1 MALIII
7 SLILSSVA
15 ICFMVTLK
23 ISIDTL
29 ASNIKDLSDN
39 LKDVTGQMGN
49 ILTRL
54 ETLENPPKFPTII
67 VDVLGREVIINSEPR
82 RIVSMAPSVTEIL
95 FALGVGDR
103 VVGVTSYCNYPPEV
117 LDMVE
122 AGKIEIIGG
131 FIDPNIEKIVALKPD
146 LVIGVTLHERV
157 VRLLESLGLTVIVV
171 GNEDIDDI
179 YGAIQLIGKAVG
191 MLDRA
196 IEIVNGIKEGI
207 RDVWTKVL
215 GASKPKVL
223 IIVWLEPIW
232 VAGRESYMNDLIEFA
247 GGVNA
252 YTGEEGWASIG
263 PESIIAMNPDI
274 IIITGHAA
282 PGKSIDEILKYLE
295 NSIPG
300 WENISAVSNNR
311 IYFFINEAEDA
322 LVRPGPRIAQ
332 VVKILGIILHP
343 EIFGVEAEHVIREVN
358 NNILLILQ
366 YYLL

>member
-7 SLILSSVA
+7 SLILSSIA
-15 ICFMVTLK
+15 ICFMITLK
-23 ISIDTL
+23 ISIDAL
-29 ASNIKDLSDN
+29 ASNIKDLSNN
-39 LKDVTGQMGN
+39 LKDVMGQMGN

-67 VDVLGREVIINSEPR
+67 VDALGREVIINSEPR

-146 LVIGVTLHERV
+146 LVIGVTLHERAV
-157 VRLLESLGLTVIVV
+157 HLLESLGLTVIIV

-179 YGAIQLIGKAVG
+179 YRAIQLIGKAVG
-191 MLDRA
+191 MFDHA
-196 IEIVNGIKEGI
+196 IEIINGIKESI

-215 GASKPKVL
+215 GAAKPKVL

-232 VAGRESYMNDLIEFA
+232 VVGKESYMNDLI
-247 GGVNA
+247 
-252 YTGEEGWASIG
+252 
-263 PESIIAMNPDI
+263 
-274 IIITGHAA
+274 
-282 PGKSIDEILKYLE
+282 
-295 NSIPG
+295 
-300 WENISAVSNNR
+300 NN
-311 IYFFINEAEDA
+311 
-322 LVRPGPRIAQ
+322 
-332 VVKILGIILHP
+332 
-343 EIFGVEAEHVIREVN
+343 
-358 NNILLILQ
+358 
-366 YYLL
+366 